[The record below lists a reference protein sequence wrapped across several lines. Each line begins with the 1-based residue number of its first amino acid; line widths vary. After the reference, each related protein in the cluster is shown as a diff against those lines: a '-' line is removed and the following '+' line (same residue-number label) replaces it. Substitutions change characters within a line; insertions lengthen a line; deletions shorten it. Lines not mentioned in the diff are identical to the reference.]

1 MLKILRDRTFF
12 LFFMGNI
19 ISLIGFGFNLIA
31 MSWLVL
37 EETNSEFALGKIMA
51 VATMPGLILA
61 LVAGVIIDKVN
72 RKWLLVNLD
81 IFRLIVVS
89 TFIYMLNTTGFNLM
103 ALYPVAMLMGLG
115 NSLFWPTAQAFV
127 QELVDEN
134 DYFSANALLSA
145 SYQVGSLFGAG
156 VGGFVVHLYGPV
168 TALYYNALAYL
179 VSGVLIAMAP
189 FTKKASENPS
199 EKIFNAV
206 SKGFIFLK
214 DKTGILF
221 LGLTTILSDI
231 AIWGALSVL
240 TITVSK
246 EIFLKGSWGYGVM
259 DGMYGVGALIST
271 VAVAKM
277 VQGAGRKNH

>member
-89 TFIYMLNTTGFNLM
+89 IFIYMLNTTGFNLM

-189 FTKKASENPS
+189 FTKKASENSS
-199 EKIFNAV
+199 EKIFNSV

-221 LGLTTILSDI
+221 LGLTTIL
-231 AIWGALSVL
+231 
-240 TITVSK
+240 
-246 EIFLKGSWGYGVM
+246 
-259 DGMYGVGALIST
+259 
-271 VAVAKM
+271 
-277 VQGAGRKNH
+277 